1 MQITI
6 ENVEVKKDKNDK
18 EYYLVTDTQG
28 QKFYHFAGDINII
41 GKLANGRGA
50 VLDIEHTGGEYPKIT
65 AAKLLHYKPLTNKL
79 SSDEIKNRSVAIS
92 YAKDLVCAG
101 KSDLADIEKLAD
113 RILAYVG
120 GINA

>member
-6 ENVEVKKDKNDK
+6 EKVEVRKDKNEKDYHAITDANGK
-18 EYYLVTDTQG
+18 VFYYFG
-28 QKFYHFAGDINII
+28 NDINII
-41 GKLANGRGA
+41 GKFVNGRGA
-50 VLDIEHTGGEYPKIT
+50 VLEIEATNEQYPKIT

-120 GINA
+120 GTNG

>member
-28 QKFYHFAGDINII
+28 LKYYHFAGDINVI
-41 GKLANGRGA
+41 GKFANGRGA
-50 VLDIEHTGGEYPKIT
+50 VLDIESTGGEFPKIT

-79 SSDEIKNRSVAIS
+79 SQDEIKNRSVAIS
-92 YAKDLVCAG
+92 YAKDLVCSG
-101 KSDLADIEKLAD
+101 KMELVDLENLST
-113 RILAYVG
+113 RILVYIEVK
-120 GINA
+120 NE